1 MICLNANTTLV
12 IQNIKQK
19 YLTNNTLVLGLVW
32 FNSQTLKII
41 NHIYM
46 YVVRISFGK
55 VLERLHMTKHNQN
68 NLHVNSIHEHP
79 SKSFINKICIIERY
93 DMCTC
98 ICMYVKDFNHFKRT
112 EGRNVSFFSCVLL
125 NLDLTFN
132 VLGRKQ
138 RKRRE
143 QNT

>member
-19 YLTNNTLVLGLVW
+19 NLTNNTLVLGLVW

-55 VLERLHMTKHNQN
+55 VLERLHMTKHYQN
-68 NLHVNSIHEHP
+68 NLHVNSIHERP
-79 SKSFINKICIIERY
+79 SKSFINKICIIETIRY
-93 DMCTC
+93 VYMHL
-98 ICMYVKDFNHFKRT
+98 YVCKGFQ
-112 EGRNVSFFSCVLL
+112 SF
-125 NLDLTFN
+125 
-132 VLGRKQ
+132 
-138 RKRRE
+138 
-143 QNT
+143 

>member
-1 MICLNANTTLV
+1 MIASIHGDTTNHKIKIHSHVLYNENYNRRQQQTVFVMNCLNANMTLI
-12 IQNIKQK
+12 IQSIKEK
-19 YLTNNTLVLGLVW
+19 NLTNNTLVLGLVW

-79 SKSFINKICIIERY
+79 SKSFINKICIIETIRY
-93 DMCTC
+93 VYMHL
-98 ICMYVKDFNHFKRT
+98 YVCKGFQ
-112 EGRNVSFFSCVLL
+112 SF
-125 NLDLTFN
+125 
-132 VLGRKQ
+132 
-138 RKRRE
+138 
-143 QNT
+143 